1 MLRPLRF
8 LAWPL
13 VLGIALA
20 AGLGCP
26 IVPPPNYLAAF
37 LFTPASLAFGK
48 DTNSLKVSIAKNYTQ
63 QPLPQFTVT
72 NGGTPWIAVTP
83 GTGNSNGPNQKVE
96 FTVTVDRSKM
106 VAGENSGNLL
116 ISAPGVADQK
126 IPVTATAL
134 LVADFSATPL
144 IAKVNKKI
152 TFTDESSTAPGEGDV
167 MDWLWSFGDGETSN
181 KQNPTHRYQ
190 APGNYTVSLTVGIEG
205 TVDTVVKQNYI
216 SIEGAGG
223 PDADFFAA
231 DTSPPANTQVQFT
244 DTSDPGSGNIKSR
257 LWTFGDPLNSTSDQ
271 KNPTFTYTTP
281 GKYTVSLTV
290 TNTGND
296 SDTETK
302 IDYIDVQPV
311 GPTASFVASPRTVTT
326 GQTVDFTDIS
336 DPGTSPILS
345 WQWLF
350 GDGTT
355 SPVQNPSHV
364 YNAAGTYSVYLAVT
378 TLVGS
383 DSQTRTNYITVNAAP

>member
-26 IVPPPNYLAAF
+26 VVPPPNYLAAF
-37 LFTPASLAFGK
+37 LVTPASLAFGK
-48 DTNSLKVSIAKNYTQ
+48 DTDSLKVTIAKNYTQ
-63 QPLPQFTVT
+63 QPLPQFSVT
-72 NGGTPWIAVTP
+72 NGGTPWLSVTP
-83 GTGNSNGPNQKVE
+83 GTGNSTGPNDKVE
-96 FTVTVDRSKM
+96 FTVMVDRSKM
-106 VAGENSGNLL
+106 AAGENSGNVVV
-116 ISAPGVADQK
+116 SATGVADQK

-134 LVADFSATPL
+134 LVADFSANPL
-144 IAKVNKKI
+144 IAKINKKI
-152 TFTDESSTAPGEGDV
+152 TFTDESSTAPGEGEV
-167 MDWLWSFGDGETSN
+167 IDWLWSFGDGETSN
-181 KQNPTHRYQ
+181 KENPTHRYQ
-190 APGNYTVSLTVGIEG
+190 TPGNYTVSLTAGTAG
-205 TVDTVVKQNYI
+205 TVDTVVKLNYI
-216 SIEGAGG
+216 TIEALGG

-231 DTSPPANTQVQFT
+231 DTSPPANTPVQFT
-244 DTSDPGSGNIKSR
+244 DASDPGTGNIKSR
-257 LWTFGDPLNSTSDQ
+257 LWTFGDALNSTSDQ
-271 KNPTFTYTTP
+271 KNPVFSYTTP
-281 GKYTVSLTV
+281 GKYTVSLTI

-311 GPTASFVASPRTVTT
+311 GPTANFVASPRTVTA
-326 GQTVDFTDIS
+326 GQTVNFTDIS

-350 GDGTT
+350 GDGAS
-355 SPVQNPSHV
+355 SPLQNPTHV
-364 YNAAGTYSVYLAVT
+364 YNAAGMYSVYLTVT

-383 DSQTRTNYITVNAAP
+383 DSLTRTNYITVNAAP